1 MYCNNSCENPDNK
14 KAQCVAFKKPGGDVD
29 LINQRCLWDDNTDA
43 PPGCC
48 KDIKGFQG
56 CPGQCMDAQ
65 YRIPDRIVFEQIPP
79 SARENQ
85 MLDTQVK
92 NFITTST
99 ESYVTHANNLRRII
113 VPFIN
118 SITIQNLSLMIVIL
132 SALVISSILM
142 V

>member
-65 YRIPDRIVFEQIPP
+65 YRIPDRIIFEQIPP

-85 MLDTQVK
+85 MLDTQFAIQCNK
-92 NFITTST
+92 TKS
-99 ESYVTHANNLRRII
+99 
-113 VPFIN
+113 IN
-118 SITIQNLSLMIVIL
+118 YEKSPVQLDQFMI
-132 SALVISSILM
+132 
-142 V
+142 